1 MANGLILC
9 LVAAMFKFA
18 EMHVPTCSISS
29 LLCFWTSFLLAT
41 CGVSLIL
48 AKTKFGAKKV
58 KQGKIG
64 HIFWLLWMFCLPGFV
79 FSKVSSEMNNM
90 GLPNTYLLVS
100 GLSLITMLSVILGFE
115 FTRHHKKL
123 EKGEGIEVSFPDVT
137 FQELP
142 ESVLRFISIAL
153 GFAIIID
160 YGGLGNAFH
169 LCCSFFVSAF
179 VGAQTAKT
187 LHSKFVPLFMN
198 SYFE

>member
-1 MANGLILC
+1 M
-9 LVAAMFKFA
+9 
-18 EMHVPTCSISS
+18 
-29 LLCFWTSFLLAT
+29 
-41 CGVSLIL
+41 
-48 AKTKFGAKKV
+48 

-64 HIFWLLWMFCLPGFV
+64 HIFWLLWMFCLSGFV

-123 EKGEGIEVSFPDVT
+123 EKGEGIEVSFPDVAL
-137 FQELP
+137 QELL

-160 YGGLGNAFH
+160 YGGLGGTRSISAVHFC
-169 LCCSFFVSAF
+169 LCFCRSADGKNSPFQVCPIVYEQLLRISKNSALSAF
-179 VGAQTAKT
+179 REGIFHVDGKTKT
-187 LHSKFVPLFMN
+187 LHIT
-198 SYFE
+198 